1 MLGSTLFGQQPTFR
15 GADFGMPEIEQFGA
29 YQFRRGI
36 ATVDSWEQ
44 HRGPELLFLRSGE
57 ACWELAGERLARA
70 NGGQA
75 LVFPAG
81 VRHRIVNG
89 IYPPGRAVWIVF
101 ASREQAL
108 AHPGL
113 FPPREV
119 EALFQ
124 IAERQE
130 APITLPGALNA
141 GLGDLATRLGDERL
155 LIGSVLEVADLRARL
170 YATVVELWKLCASGQ
185 HPNVRSAVVR
195 DAERLLAQNL
205 TSELSVDELA
215 HHLGYARSRIYALFR
230 QEVGMGP
237 NDYRQRLRIKRG
249 CERLSRGD
257 DSILRIA
264 MDCGYASSQ
273 YFSRVFRK
281 YAGVTPSTYRRLFGA
296 GRPTELV

>member
-15 GADFGMPEIEQFGA
+15 GADFGVPEIEQFGA
-29 YQFRRGI
+29 YQFRRGV
-36 ATVDSWEQ
+36 ATVDSWEE
-44 HRGPELLFLRSGE
+44 HRGPELLFLRGGE

-108 AHPGL
+108 GTPGL
-113 FPPREV
+113 FPPREI
-119 EALFQ
+119 EALFR

-130 APITLPGALNA
+130 APINLPEALMA
-141 GLGDLATRLGDERL
+141 GLGDLASRLADERL
-155 LIGSVLEVADLRARL
+155 LIGSVLEVADVRARL

-185 HPNVRSAVVR
+185 QPSAKSALVRE
-195 DAERLLAQNL
+195 AEHLLAQNL
-205 TSELSVDELA
+205 GSDLSIDDLA
-215 HHLGYARSRIYALFR
+215 HRLGYARSHVYALFR

-249 CERLSRGD
+249 CERLSRCD
-257 DSILRIA
+257 ETILRIA
-264 MDCGYASSQ
+264 IDCGYASSQ
-273 YFSRVFRK
+273 YFSRVFRR
-281 YAGVTPSTYRRLFGA
+281 YAGVTPSTYRRLFGE